1 MLFKKRTAPTF
12 SQQSPDASQQQR
24 PQLNHPQSHS
34 PIQTGGKEQ
43 QPRQSQSLTTE
54 QLAELQQFM
63 QFSFQSV
70 TDYQSCSKKCLMSTL
85 HYSKHDRKKHYQTML
100 YYYKSHTGKE
110 PTIVE
115 AQLNRNDYIPALKKA
130 FEQEQIGAGLL
141 EEAARYTPSPRL
153 RDIYTSLARDQQ
165 RHATWILSYL
175 TIYADQTSAQ
185 KSKSEELLA
194 F

>member
-70 TDYQSCSKKCLMSTL
+70 TDYQ
-85 HYSKHDRKKHYQTML
+85 
-100 YYYKSHTGKE
+100 
-110 PTIVE
+110 
-115 AQLNRNDYIPALKKA
+115 
-130 FEQEQIGAGLL
+130 FLL
-141 EEAARYTPSPRL
+141 EKMPNEHLASIIRNMIEDEKNTIKRCFTIINLTLEKNLRLSRPS
-153 RDIYTSLARDQQ
+153 
-165 RHATWILSYL
+165 
-175 TIYADQTSAQ
+175 
-185 KSKSEELLA
+185 
-194 F
+194 

>member
-70 TDYQSCSKKCLMSTL
+70 TDYQFLLEKMPNEHLASIIRNMIE
-85 HYSKHDRKKHYQTML
+85 DEKKHYQTML

-165 RHATWILSYL
+165 RYATWILSYL

-185 KSKSEELLA
+185 KS
-194 F
+194 